1 MKRIVILS
9 VLMLAA
15 LSVSAQQR
23 NNVAPSFTGAV
34 EDFKPNV
41 TNQLGHQYPMVNSQG
56 AVRAQ
61 LRAPQANSVQLDI
74 GGVRYEMVKD
84 ENGVWTGTS
93 APQDVGFHYYQLN
106 VDGASVPD
114 PGSIY
119 FFGAGRW
126 GSGIEIPSDDM
137 DFWQVK
143 NVPQGAVEEKYYWS
157 KATESMRHC
166 FVYLPAEY
174 QKNPNKKY
182 PVLYLQ
188 HGNAENENGWSAQG
202 HTGQIL
208 DNLIA
213 EGKAVPFIVVMDY
226 GQSQNIHLVGQ
237 YAPQQPQQQPQQGQG
252 GMRSTGPDAF
262 QVVLL
267 TDIIP
272 MVEKEYRVIAD
283 AQHRAMAGLSMG
295 GMQTRRIT
303 VANPT
308 TFAYVGLFSG
318 GTISVEDVQG
328 AEGYKQ
334 TNKLVF
340 MSSGSK
346 ENPRVMEAAEA
357 LKGIGVNAVGYIS
370 EGTAHEWHTWRR
382 SLYQFAQ
389 LIFK

>member
-1 MKRIVILS
+1 MKRTVLF

-15 LSVSAQQR
+15 WSAAAQQR
-23 NNVAPSFTGAV
+23 NPVVPSFTGAV

-61 LRAPQANSVQLDI
+61 LRAPQAQAVQLDI
-74 GGVRYEMVKD
+74 AGKRYEMTKD

-93 APQDVGFHYYQLN
+93 DPQDVGFHYYQLN

-126 GSGIEIPSDDM
+126 GSGIEIPSADM

-143 NVPQGAVEEKYYWS
+143 NVPQGVIEERYYWS

-174 QKNPNKKY
+174 QKNLNKKY

-188 HGNAENENGWSAQG
+188 HGNAENEQGWSAQG

-213 EGKAVPFIVVMDY
+213 EGKAVPFIVV
-226 GQSQNIHLVGQ
+226 SSWSWTT
-237 YAPQQPQQQPQQGQG
+237 A
-252 GMRSTGPDAF
+252 
-262 QVVLL
+262 
-267 TDIIP
+267 
-272 MVEKEYRVIAD
+272 
-283 AQHRAMAGLSMG
+283 RARTS
-295 GMQTRRIT
+295 I
-303 VANPT
+303 
-308 TFAYVGLFSG
+308 
-318 GTISVEDVQG
+318 
-328 AEGYKQ
+328 
-334 TNKLVF
+334 
-340 MSSGSK
+340 SSGSM
-346 ENPRVMEAAEA
+346 PSRCPHPSRDGAAA
-357 LKGIGVNAVGYIS
+357 TTIS
-370 EGTAHEWHTWRR
+370 RW
-382 SLYQFAQ
+382 SS
-389 LIFK
+389 

>member
-1 MKRIVILS
+1 M
-9 VLMLAA
+9 MFAA
-15 LSVSAQQR
+15 LSASAQQR
-23 NNVAPSFTGAV
+23 NNVVPSFAGAV
-34 EDFKPNV
+34 EDFKPNL
-41 TNQLGHQYPMVNSQG
+41 TNQLGRQYPMVNSQG

-74 GGVRYEMVKD
+74 GGKRYEMVKD

-93 APQDVGFHYYQLN
+93 DPQDVGFHYYQLN

-114 PGSIY
+114 PGTVY

-126 GSGIEIPSDDM
+126 GSGIEIPSADM

-166 FVYLPAEY
+166 YVYLPAEY

-182 PVLYLQ
+182 PFLYLQ
-188 HGNAENENGWSAQG
+188 HGNAENEQGWSAQG

-226 GQSQNIHLVGQ
+226 GQGQNIHLVGQ
-237 YAPQQPQQQPQQGQG
+237 YAPEPAPAQDGS
-252 GMRSTGPDAF
+252 RRNNNTDAF
-262 QVVLL
+262 QVVLIN
-267 TDIIP
+267 DIIP
-272 MVEKEYRVIAD
+272 MIEKEYRVIAD

-303 VANPT
+303 IANPT
-308 TFAYVGLFSG
+308 TFAYVGQFSG

-328 AEGYKQ
+328 AEGFQK

-357 LKGIGVNAVGYIS
+357 LNNMGVKAVGYIS

-389 LIFK
+389 LLFK